1 MELISVTDL
10 AGNTE
15 SLVGFKGLRRRRAI
29 NGDKILSFSLY
40 PSEDNK
46 FSFDFVKEESRIE
59 FDGEIYIVKS
69 LQEINVGK
77 TYFKQ
82 VECIHEFFVRMNQKQ
97 KDASHTGSMTIQ
109 DATNFIFEGTGYQ
122 PVIVDPFYAEHFENF
137 GKENRLSLLNKALG
151 RYKAEITINSNQ
163 VRFRKKI
170 GEDTDFQFRYN
181 FNVKTFERNVDTKPL
196 RTYIKGYGKD
206 GLVREYTSP
215 NKDIFG
221 YSEAPILE
229 DERFTTVSGLDA
241 ALKEAL
247 QDTPIVSITIDF
259 VDLRKAGYP
268 YIIPNEGDR
277 VFLIYEPMN
286 VDIEARIV
294 EIEEE
299 YDENLIPIRTKVT
312 LSNKKDDFAG
322 TLFDYV
328 DKGFSRI
335 LDDGGKVKH
344 NVLDDAVKIATEA
357 IKSAQ
362 TELKFENGILAI
374 DPTNPNNIVAF
385 NSAGIG
391 ISRDGGQT
399 FQEALTYEGLVASV
413 GVIGFLSAN
422 NIRAGIMKAINNRF
436 GINLDESSIEFYS
449 LTGSPA
455 STISQAIGPDGREI
469 TYWTIERI
477 RNPKASL
484 SIGVRNTG
492 GSVGNNIFVDGE
504 SGNVAIN
511 APFFE
516 THAYQKN
523 FGWVDFAG
531 PINFTTSSYINSQ
544 LQGSTWTIDNI
555 GGHQGAIFA
564 PKKSGTG
571 SLGTTTWTWAEMWAD
586 QWNGVPFNDFTTR
599 GIFEARVKVVDA
611 AFDDVRK
618 TADRVNADSVAR
630 DKNLS
635 DVLDRVNA
643 ESVDRDSGLQR
654 SLDTFADEARG
665 KISALESRLAALE
678 SKN

>member
-15 SLVGFKGLRRRRAI
+15 PLVGFKGLRRRRAI
-29 NGDKILSFSLY
+29 NGEKILSFSLY

-59 FDGEIYIVKS
+59 FDGETYIVKS

-97 KDASHTGSMTIQ
+97 KDTSHTGSMTIQ

-122 PVIVDPFYAEHFENF
+122 PVIIDPFYAERFENF
-137 GKENRLSLLNKALG
+137 GKENRLALLNKALG
-151 RYKAEITINSNQ
+151 RYKAEITIISNQ

-181 FNVKTFERNVDTKPL
+181 FNVKTFEKDVDTKPL

-229 DERFTTVSGLDA
+229 DERFTTIEGLDA
-241 ALKEAL
+241 ALKESL
-247 QDTPIVSITIDF
+247 QDTPVVSITIDF

-286 VDIEARIV
+286 VDIEARII

-299 YDENLIPIRTKVT
+299 YDENLDPIRTKVT

-335 LDDGGKVKH
+335 LDDGGKVKY
-344 NVLDDAVKIATEA
+344 NVLDDAVRIATEA

-362 TELKFENGILAI
+362 TELTFENGILAI
-374 DPTNPNNIVAF
+374 NPENPNEIVIF

-391 ISRDGGQT
+391 ISRDGGHT
-399 FQEALTYEGLVASV
+399 FKEALTYEGLVASV
-413 GVIGFLSAN
+413 GVIGELSAN
-422 NIRAGIMKAINNRF
+422 HIRGGLLKSLNNRF
-436 GINLDESSIEFYS
+436 QIDLEASGIDFYS
-449 LTGSPA
+449 ETGKLV
-455 STISQAIGPDGREI
+455 TQITQAKTRQADGSSAEI
-469 TYWTIERI
+469 TYFGVSEAAGVATGLALGKRASDGSFGNSIYVESRYGDVYMRPPTLYIIPSEKMRVEARAEFHHPVRFDASPLSKIEGAMKGEEWTIVPGEGTKGGVAI
-477 RNPKASL
+477 RPW
-484 SIGVRNTG
+484 T
-492 GSVGNNIFVDGE
+492 
-504 SGNVAIN
+504 SGN
-511 APFFE
+511 
-516 THAYQKN
+516 
-523 FGWVDFAG
+523 
-531 PINFTTSSYINSQ
+531 
-544 LQGSTWTIDNI
+544 
-555 GGHQGAIFA
+555 
-564 PKKSGTG
+564 G
-571 SLGTTTWTWAEMWAD
+571 SLGTAIHRWDEAWIGWI
-586 QWNGVPFNDFTTR
+586 NGRDIGLVYKKVDDTAFAT
-599 GIFEARVKVVDA
+599 GEAQR
-611 AFDDVRK
+611 
-618 TADRVNADSVAR
+618 TADWASGRAELAITNAANAAKQAEDNKFAIGEINR
-630 DKNLS
+630 R
-635 DVLDRVNA
+635 LDDAFRRI
-643 ESVDRDSGLQR
+643 E
-654 SLDTFADEARG
+654 
-665 KISALESRLAALE
+665 ALER
-678 SKN
+678 KP